1 MKQVSSRT
9 IKASDIMKELSSER
23 LMHIIIRKAREF
35 SGEAVAQIPPYGNF
49 GVEVCRGV
57 AIKRGHL

>member
-1 MKQVSSRT
+1 MHQRNEEALALRREEVKG
-9 IKASDIMKELSSER
+9 ER
-23 LMHIIIRKAREF
+23 LLSFIIRKAGEF
-35 SGEAVAQIPPYGNF
+35 SSEGVEHIPPYGNF